1 MGDFNINILNCDSDK
16 DATDFID
23 TVYAFSF
30 YPTINTPK
38 RITAPLKTLIDNI
51 FYNFTKKPRKISR
64 EHFNFYILPLN
75 SIFVNQ

>member
-51 FYNFTKKPRKISR
+51 FYNFTKKTQK
-64 EHFNFYILPLN
+64 
-75 SIFVNQ
+75 NQQETF